1 MKPVILLFVINP
13 ISGTA
18 RRSWQQL
25 ITEYFRE
32 KQVQLIFLLLDRE
45 TSASDIKIS
54 IHENQPDRVIA
65 VGGDGTIK
73 LVATALLDYSIPM
86 GIIPA
91 GSANGLAH
99 ELGIPGNPIEAMDI
113 IESGNIIRIHAI
125 AINHEICLHLADI
138 GLNARAIKKFNRGK
152 IRGWLGYGW
161 ASLHALYTAQLHR
174 ISIQTENETLKLR
187 AAMIVLANGT
197 SYSTVQVINP
207 SGSLTD
213 KHFEV
218 VVMKEISFIETLKM
232 LFTHHPFNP
241 EKVEIFST
249 QEISI
254 HCKKRIPFQIDGEYC
269 GKVKN
274 IQARVIENAIAV
286 MVPKTST

>member
-1 MKPVILLFVINP
+1 MKPDTLLFIINP
-13 ISGTA
+13 ISGTT
-18 RRSWQQL
+18 RRSWQEV
-25 ITEYFRE
+25 ISNYYNE
-32 KQVQLIFLLLDRE
+32 KQVQLVFFMLSRE
-45 TSASDIKIS
+45 TTAAQVKAA

-73 LVATALLDYSIPM
+73 MVATALLDCSLPM

-91 GSANGLAH
+91 GSANGLAF
-99 ELGIPGNPIEAMDI
+99 ELGIPSDPLEAMEI
-113 IESGNIIRIHAI
+113 LETGTIIRIHAI

-138 GLNARAIKKFNRGK
+138 GLNARAVKKFNRGK

-174 ISIQTENETLKLR
+174 ITIQMDNRMLKLR

-197 SYSTVQVINP
+197 AYSTGAVINP

-213 KHFEV
+213 QHFEV
-218 VVMKEISFIETLKM
+218 VVMKEISLIETLKM
-232 LFTHHPFNP
+232 LFTHQPFNP
-241 EKVEIFST
+241 QKLEIFST
-249 QEISI
+249 QEITI
-254 HCKKRIPFQIDGEYC
+254 RCKRRIPFQIDGEYC

-274 IQARVIENAIAV
+274 IQARVIEDAFAV
-286 MVPKTST
+286 IVPKK